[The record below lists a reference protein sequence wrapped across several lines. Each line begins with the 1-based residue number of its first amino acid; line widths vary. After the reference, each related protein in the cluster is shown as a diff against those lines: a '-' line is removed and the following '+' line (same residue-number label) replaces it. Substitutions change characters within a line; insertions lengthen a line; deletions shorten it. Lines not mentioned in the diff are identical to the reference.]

1 MFAIVCVAAVI
12 VALVSVD
19 LLKWQLPDADLRRRW
34 NERPTRR
41 RWLRRGWLS
50 FR

>member
-1 MFAIVCVAAVI
+1 MFAIVCIAAVI
-12 VALVSVD
+12 VAFVSVE